1 METENLVK
9 HIVDRAGGIIFRNE
23 VQFGLPTG
31 YLKTQVALHLPRFSL
46 KEIMINN
53 KINEHLMEA
62 ECSRL
67 GEQIKTKIKSLPEN
81 FTQIVTDKREET
93 ILFHKN
99 GNIFEIKPGGRKHEV
114 LFSLVDSSVGVLIQ
128 TKLHYLSNYRVDTVY
143 HYGLFRKGESFPFSY
158 LAVSFLDRKYILDV
172 IPFEANFKDIMVIT
186 RLYNINNSPRNS
198 ASLLLSLTRSEIKSK
213 HRNVKALVTSV
224 NPNVLFTGS
233 SFKSAAF
240 DLFALMPFEP
250 LYYQDNYLTRKAALD
265 LNLPLSKKKG
275 IVGKKLKCLPI
286 MLTIN
291 SLNSKLLQKI
301 KQTKIKKVSKKL
313 YNKG

>member
-1 METENLVK
+1 MEAQNLVK
-9 HIVDRAGGIIFRNE
+9 YIVDRAGGIIFRSE

-31 YLKTQVALHLPRFSL
+31 YLKTQIALHLPRFSL
-46 KEIMINN
+46 KEIIIDNR
-53 KINEHLMEA
+53 INETLIEA
-62 ECSRL
+62 ECCRL
-67 GEQIKTKIKSLPEN
+67 GERIKKKIKSLPGGLAR
-81 FTQIVTDKREET
+81 TVTANKEET

-99 GNIFEIKPGGRKHEV
+99 GRILEIKPGGMEQEI
-114 LFSLVDSSVGVLIQ
+114 LFSSVDSSVGELIQ
-128 TKLHYLSNYRVDTVY
+128 TKLHYLSNYRTDTVY
-143 HYGLFRKGESFPFSY
+143 HYGLFRKGESYPFSY
-158 LAVSFLDRKYILDV
+158 LAVSYLDRKYILDT
-172 IPFEANFKDIMVIT
+172 IPFEADFKDIMVIT

-240 DLFALMPFEP
+240 ELFALMPFEP

-265 LNLPLSKKKG
+265 LNLPPSKKKE
-275 IVGKKLKCLPI
+275 ITSKKLRCLPI

-291 SLNSKLLQKI
+291 PLNSKLLPKI